1 MTALRDTDLAPI
13 PVHPRPPR
21 PQLRAVIARV
31 AASLAIA
38 VVAPAALFATTL
50 LIINVYAAVSVAL
63 AWMVAAMC
71 WRRTTGRPVSWLLVV
86 TLAIMTI
93 KTVFTL
99 VTGNTFVYFVQP
111 VFADAAA
118 AAIFLGSLWTARPIV
133 ARIAPDFYP
142 VDAALAARP
151 RIRQLFR
158 RLTLLWGLVLV
169 VKGSVTMW
177 LLVTLST
184 VNFVLIK
191 GSAILTL
198 TLLATT
204 TTIALSAI
212 VGRQEG
218 LLRPAGHPA

>member
-1 MTALRDTDLAPI
+1 MTALRDTDLAPV

-86 TLAIMTI
+86 TLTIMTI

-218 LLRPAGHPA
+218 LLRPAGHPG